1 MYGSSLYG
9 YKEFKTKNM
18 STFKLKAFENLIIK
32 WVCVIYMPFVLSL
45 KKTIHILIEFKSE
58 VV

>member
-9 YKEFKTKNM
+9 NKEFKAKNM

-32 WVCVIYMPFVLSL
+32 WVCVIYVSFVLSL
-45 KKTIHILIEFKSE
+45 KKTIHILIEFKSG

>member
-1 MYGSSLYG
+1 MYGLSLYG

-32 WVCVIYMPFVLSL
+32 WVCVIYVSFVLS
-45 KKTIHILIEFKSE
+45 FKESNTYFNRI
-58 VV
+58 